1 MGWDTF
7 RWVEQF
13 FGKSFSVVGFASGSN
28 FKCAGFFPRGLFLV
42 LVVWALSFKGLV
54 QRIFFWLFPPV
65 NLLCRAVEYPVL
77 FRSGGVY

>member
-54 QRIFFWLFPPV
+54 QKISSGCF
-65 NLLCRAVEYPVL
+65 LL
-77 FRSGGVY
+77 